1 MDFIGESKNINQID
15 FMYELFKDFMESDEA
30 KDFDFDNGLVC
41 RWLNGTAK
49 LSPKITAYYS
59 ALGNLEAMAIDI
71 EENIL
76 PLFYDKD
83 MAVTELYD
91 LLMSDTTVSET
102 KKQELADNYP
112 YKDDADISNFISKL
126 VFFGME
132 RKFIKRDANTKK
144 LIASGA
150 LSPQTKDYIYSL
162 VPKPC
167 KHFCGRDN
175 ELEKLHTMLEDENKI
190 FIQGIAGIGKSEFVK
205 MYAQKY
211 KKEYTN
217 ILYFS
222 YGGSLKQMI
231 TDCDFADDSLTDG
244 KNILLKKHN
253 RFLRSLKED
262 TLIIIDNFNITASDD
277 ELFDVIMKYRCKI
290 LFTTRSRFKDYTYFE
305 LKEMPLESLLTLS
318 EYFYADTRSNTNV
331 VENIINELHYHT
343 LSVELAA
350 RLLTSGILEPCR
362 LLTELQ
368 STKSVLHTD
377 DKINIVKD
385 GTSSKATYYEHIHK
399 LLSLIGLSDK
409 AVKIMRCMTLI
420 PYDGIN
426 PRMLAKWIGL
436 NNLNTINE
444 LIEYG
449 FIQENDYRK
458 ITLHPL
464 IQEIAIDDTKPGI
477 SSCINLIEAV
487 RILCLYHGL
496 DLPYHTLLFKIAEN
510 TIDIANNDDTERY
523 KLFLKDVFAYMEK
536 YAYRS
541 GMELIISELQSLVD
555 TNEDKAILLDYKA
568 AYEHICNKNHKKDAF
583 HEYSNCLMDI
593 LEIKMPCI
601 SKDGKQFNITPPLLF
616 RFQYIDQDEGWSKIA
631 DSFKNVAYIKDWKAN
646 TNKYVCG
653 YLDDSYYAL
662 QAQKAEHILERDDK
676 KKELNYNQN
685 FVSRITST
693 LTRIEDIESVE
704 DVTTD
709 IELLLA
715 KAEELRKLQFSYNA
729 EMTVLENDI
738 YINQHKLHIVEHNL
752 IETKKDIEY
761 AMTQEDELICPFCS
775 TV

>member
-1 MDFIGESKNINQID
+1 MKICDFCSTAKILMDFIGESKNIKQID

-568 AYEHICNKNHKKDAF
+568 AYEHICNKNHKK
-583 HEYSNCLMDI
+583 
-593 LEIKMPCI
+593 
-601 SKDGKQFNITPPLLF
+601 
-616 RFQYIDQDEGWSKIA
+616 
-631 DSFKNVAYIKDWKAN
+631 
-646 TNKYVCG
+646 
-653 YLDDSYYAL
+653 AL
-662 QAQKAEHILERDDK
+662 QYEQRAVKLCEEIATVNPHLAANIYGNIGGLYHTENQLDKAKYYMELAYQTLVDSGIDFTNDAVIQVCNYANLAASMGEPRKAIQALKRCANAVKEYNSENSSDYANLAWDIGCIYTQMRDKDTAVMYFK
-676 KKELNYNQN
+676 TAL
-685 FVSRITST
+685 RIY
-693 LTRIEDIESVE
+693 
-704 DVTTD
+704 TD
-709 IELLLA
+709 LWANEPELLQMKLT
-715 KAEELRKLQFSYNA
+715 ELKNMAAVYGVN
-729 EMTVLENDI
+729 I
-738 YINQHKLHIVEHNL
+738 KNL
-752 IETKKDIEY
+752 IS
-761 AMTQEDELICPFCS
+761 AN
-775 TV
+775 

>member
-1 MDFIGESKNINQID
+1 MKICDFCSTAKILMDFIGESKNINQID

-464 IQEIAIDDTKPGI
+464 I
-477 SSCINLIEAV
+477 
-487 RILCLYHGL
+487 
-496 DLPYHTLLFKIAEN
+496 
-510 TIDIANNDDTERY
+510 
-523 KLFLKDVFAYMEK
+523 
-536 YAYRS
+536 
-541 GMELIISELQSLVD
+541 
-555 TNEDKAILLDYKA
+555 
-568 AYEHICNKNHKKDAF
+568 
-583 HEYSNCLMDI
+583 
-593 LEIKMPCI
+593 
-601 SKDGKQFNITPPLLF
+601 
-616 RFQYIDQDEGWSKIA
+616 
-631 DSFKNVAYIKDWKAN
+631 
-646 TNKYVCG
+646 
-653 YLDDSYYAL
+653 
-662 QAQKAEHILERDDK
+662 
-676 KKELNYNQN
+676 
-685 FVSRITST
+685 
-693 LTRIEDIESVE
+693 
-704 DVTTD
+704 
-709 IELLLA
+709 
-715 KAEELRKLQFSYNA
+715 
-729 EMTVLENDI
+729 
-738 YINQHKLHIVEHNL
+738 
-752 IETKKDIEY
+752 
-761 AMTQEDELICPFCS
+761 
-775 TV
+775 